1 MLRLLPV
8 LLLLLLPAAAHAD
21 SIVYMKGSEVWV
33 AQPDGSSARQVT
45 RGGGYLSPTQA
56 DAGTILVQ
64 RGTQFQRLDRSGR
77 VLSTVNSVL
86 TGKPSGI
93 NAVGPFDPVISPDG
107 TKLAYWIGMYSSWTD
122 HRNDIEWLR
131 TGPVTV
137 WQDARDGRVLGITHY
152 YDEPSWLPGSDGAL
166 LFAEENA
173 LTAQVV
179 ASGIGED
186 HTKVRQWF
194 RDSENKPG
202 DEEYPKAIS
211 TGEITR
217 NLDRLALLRATIE
230 YGSGGIAEGKGNSIV
245 TYGVS
250 LPGVPAMECRMT
262 DAVGGEF
269 GRPSWS
275 PDGSSL
281 AWSEGNGIWAMAIGR
296 DCSGTPKLVIPGGR
310 EPDWGPADDGAGV
323 SVPRTMGRV
332 LRIDVTCASCT
343 ARAVARAG
351 GRVVARTSKRIS
363 GSAKLKLRPKR
374 LRGARRLSVKVTV
387 KPDGGTATT
396 VSRSVKLKG

>member
-1 MLRLLPV
+1 MDAHRAGDDLAGRARRQGPRRHALLRR
-8 LLLLLLPAAAHAD
+8 A
-21 SIVYMKGSEVWV
+21 
-33 AQPDGSSARQVT
+33 
-45 RGGGYLSPTQA
+45 
-56 DAGTILVQ
+56 
-64 RGTQFQRLDRSGR
+64 
-77 VLSTVNSVL
+77 
-86 TGKPSGI
+86 
-93 NAVGPFDPVISPDG
+93 
-107 TKLAYWIGMYSSWTD
+107 
-122 HRNDIEWLR
+122 
-131 TGPVTV
+131 
-137 WQDARDGRVLGITHY
+137 
-152 YDEPSWLPGSDGAL
+152 SWLPGSDGAL

-202 DEEYPKAIS
+202 NEEYPKAIS

-217 NLDRLALLRATIE
+217 GLDRLALLRSTFE

-250 LPGVPAMECRMT
+250 LPGVPVMECRMT

-281 AWSEGNGIWAMAIGR
+281 AWTEGNGIWAMAIGR

-310 EPDWGPADDGAGV
+310 EPDWGPADVGAGV
-323 SVPRTMGRV
+323 DVPQSMGRV
-332 LRIDVTCASCT
+332 LRIGVTCGSCKAT
-343 ARAVARAG
+343 ATARAG
-351 GRVVARTSKRIS
+351 GRLVGKTSKRIS
-363 GSAKLKLRPKR
+363 GSARLKLRPTR

-396 VSRSVKLKG
+396 VARSVKLRG